1 MSQTT
6 NLKIT
11 HIEQAGSQKE
21 TIANTAF
28 DTLDKLA
35 GYHEVTATSGTAT
48 LTDAQAEHLLIRA
61 TGALSGALLIQL
73 PAAFDSGWRIISN
86 ETTNAHAL
94 TVEFS
99 GGAAAETITQ
109 GEAAIFLDGQII
121 QMGGGGGTDGGVLEF
136 EIQKEART
144 GIQPASNYASWDTRN
159 IRPVADFDA
168 STDES
173 LIFLLKI
180 PDTWTG
186 GDIDV
191 YIDFA
196 MTSATTG
203 NVVWQAAWERGN
215 TDIDSDSF
223 ATAVGSGQVAVSGT
237 SGIKSRGT
245 ITFDSTE
252 IDGAVAGDL
261 VWVKLNR
268 DADSTSATDD
278 AAGDAELEL
287 VTFVFPV
294 DQ

>member
-6 NLKIT
+6 NLGIT
-11 HIEQAGSQKE
+11 HIEQSGSQKE

-61 TGALSGALLIQL
+61 TGALSGALLIRL

-94 TVEFS
+94 TVEFD

-121 QMGGGGGTDGGVLEF
+121 QMGGGGASDGGLLEV
-136 EIQKEART
+136 EITKEARA
-144 GIQPASNYASWDTRN
+144 GIQPTSNYATFDARN
-159 IRPVADFDA
+159 VRPVANFDA
-168 STDES
+168 GTDES
-173 LIFLLKI
+173 LIFLVQV
-180 PDTWTG
+180 PDTWDG
-186 GDIDV
+186 GNIELDV
-191 YIDFA
+191 HFYA
-196 MTSATTG
+196 ASATTG

-215 TDIDSDSF
+215 TDIDADSF
-223 ATAVGSGQVAVSGT
+223 TTAQGSGQVAVNGT
-237 SGIKSRGT
+237 SGIKSKGT
-245 ITFDSTE
+245 ITFTSSQ
-252 IDGAVAGDL
+252 IDGTVAGETA
-261 VWVKLNR
+261 WVKLNR

-278 AAGDAELEL
+278 ATGDAQLSHI
-287 VTFVFPV
+287 TFKFPV
-294 DQ
+294 A